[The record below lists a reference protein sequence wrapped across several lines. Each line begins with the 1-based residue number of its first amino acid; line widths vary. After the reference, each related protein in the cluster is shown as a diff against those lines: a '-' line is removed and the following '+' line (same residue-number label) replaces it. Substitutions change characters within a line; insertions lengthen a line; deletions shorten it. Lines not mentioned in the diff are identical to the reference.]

1 MSLIKTEEST
11 GITNF
16 GGNISFVPK
25 YRYKPQNE
33 AEVLDLLKNHANSKI
48 RVVASLHSW
57 SDVVQSEDVIVDM
70 GNFDSVAI
78 CASQRSTERSR
89 RSQRFAI
96 AQTAAG
102 EVRVTSGGGCILQKL
117 LDTIHSQTNST
128 LPSLGA
134 VKEQTI
140 AGVVSTATHGSG
152 KHSLSH
158 YMDELRVAAY
168 DAETGKAQIY
178 EWKDGLELRA
188 ARCALGCMG
197 IIVSVTFRCIPKYYV
212 EETLCRRDNLS
223 DVLAQESEFPL
234 QQFILAPYLWSYFVY
249 QRRETPSKP
258 TTLAE
263 IVSTQLYRAYKLIVV
278 DILFHL
284 TIKVL
289 VSGFESPAIIRGFY
303 EKIFPNLVVQGK
315 TVVDES
321 ENALTMEHQLF
332 KHLEM
337 EVFIP
342 ARNILNAADFVRH
355 VTSLFAGTPDTVPDR
370 MVSELGKIGML
381 ETLMEHKGDYT
392 HHYPLFFRRVLP
404 DDTLISMT
412 SGSNEPY
419 YTISFFTYLEPRT
432 QFYKFADFLAR
443 SLTQLYDARLHW
455 GKYYPLTNSEIEH
468 LYPRLEEF
476 RQICKKTDP
485 NGVFRNDY
493 TE

>member
-1 MSLIKTEEST
+1 MTITPIEEST
-11 GITNF
+11 RITNF

-33 AEVLDLLKNHANSKI
+33 AEVLDLLNKHANSKI
-48 RVVASLHSW
+48 RTIASLHSW
-57 SDVVQSEDVIVDM
+57 SDVVQTDDVIVDM
-70 GNFDSVAI
+70 SNFNSVAL
-78 CASQRSTERSR
+78 EE
-89 RSQRFAI
+89 
-96 AQTAAG
+96 TAAG

-117 LDTIHSQTNST
+117 LDTIHSKTDST

-158 YMDELRVAAY
+158 YIDELRVAAY
-168 DAETGKAQIY
+168 DAETGTAKIY

-197 IIVSVTFRCIPKYYV
+197 IILSVTFRCVPKYYV
-212 EETLCRRDNLS
+212 EETVYRCDTLS
-223 DVLAQESEFPL
+223 EVLAHESEFPL

-249 QRRETPSKP
+249 QRRETLRKP
-258 TTLAE
+258 TTLGE
-263 IVSTQLYRAYKLIVV
+263 IVSTQLYRAYNLIVV
-278 DILFHL
+278 DILFHV

-289 VSGFESPAIIRGFY
+289 LSRFGSPAIIRWFY
-303 EKIFPNLVVQGK
+303 EKLFPNLVVQGK
-315 TVVDES
+315 KVLDDS
-321 ENALTMEHQLF
+321 ENALTTEHQLF

-342 ARNILNAADFVRH
+342 ARNILKATDFVRH
-355 VTSLFAGTPDTVPDR
+355 ITSLFAGTSETVPDS
-370 MVSELGKIGML
+370 VASELRKIEML

-455 GKYYPLTNSEIEH
+455 GKYYPLTNSAIEH

-485 NGVFRNDY
+485 NAVFRNEY
-493 TE
+493 TERVLGFTVNA